1 MQLTQEEL
9 LALAAS
15 ARVLMGADG
24 ELSEGETELARNM
37 GAELGVDDVRWERLW
52 DEAIRTIPDR
62 AALNAVAEVTRTS
75 ARELIYERLYVLATD
90 GTIVDPEWDI
100 LEWLDEVWR
109 ANDEG

>member
-1 MQLTQEEL
+1 MQLTKDEL

-15 ARVLMGADG
+15 ARVLMEADG
-24 ELSEGETELARNM
+24 EISEGETELARAM
-37 GAELGVDDVRWERLW
+37 GAHLGVDDLRWERIW

-62 AALNAVAEVTRTS
+62 AALDAIAAVTRPA
-75 ARELIYERLYVLATD
+75 AREVIYEQLYVLATD

-109 ANDEG
+109 AHDEG